1 MENRKIDNNHAH
13 RPMISICGKRHEI
26 NLGRVVIDL
35 MGCPRYVTIR
45 ISKNKDGIIIFPC
58 KSTERLAFR
67 VPDNIF
73 TDRGAQV
80 HIKGKQFVL
89 ELLNANG
96 LDEVINYAV
105 PGDYIE
111 DRKTAV
117 FKMRDAYKN
126 TAKNSVM

>member
-1 MENRKIDNNHAH
+1 
-13 RPMISICGKRHEI
+13 
-26 NLGRVVIDL
+26 
-35 MGCPRYVTIR
+35 
-45 ISKNKDGIIIFPC
+45 
-58 KSTERLAFR
+58 
-67 VPDNIF
+67 
-73 TDRGAQV
+73 V